1 MTTSYETS
9 LKMKELNFPQEG
21 GEYYWTNPSGGH
33 NEQYVTFHEYVRPS
47 RRECRAFTLGELV
60 RMLPKYFSI
69 SAIPND
75 FYITSYTAHVHNT
88 SPEEA
93 AAELAME
100 LVGSGVI
107 KFETNQKEVSNG

>member
-1 MTTSYETS
+1 
-9 LKMKELNFPQEG
+9 MKNCKGQELPQP
-21 GEYYWTNPSGGH
+21 YYDLA
-33 NEQYVTFHEYVRPS
+33 VM
-47 RRECRAFTLGELV
+47 RRE
-60 RMLPKYFSI
+60 KN
-69 SAIPND
+69 PND